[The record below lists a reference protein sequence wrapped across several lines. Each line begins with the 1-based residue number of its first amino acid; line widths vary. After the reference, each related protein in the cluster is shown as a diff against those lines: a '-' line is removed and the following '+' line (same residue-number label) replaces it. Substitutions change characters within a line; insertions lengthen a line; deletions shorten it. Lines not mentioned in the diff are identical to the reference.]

1 VPAKSGKGG
10 RHRATQQELHAAVKD
25 GNIEMIS
32 AMLGALEQEHE
43 HLYLSLLRPIIGYV
57 QDILPE
63 DMRETNGNE
72 FYFEDLEK
80 LSGDDVARISEWLTE
95 KVDALSTRL
104 KAEPKE

>member
-1 VPAKSGKGG
+1 
-10 RHRATQQELHAAVKD
+10 
-25 GNIEMIS
+25 M
-32 AMLGALEQEHE
+32 QEHE

-57 QDILPE
+57 TDILPE

-104 KAEPKE
+104 KAEPKEEEVSGWLVDLFPCCLVEVKEVWSLIGCSRYL